1 MHHILI
7 LLHVNFLVTSYITII
22 IFKLCKSIIFICS
35 KIIHQMT
42 CVFIFFYLEPRWL
55 TTLWKCF
62 ELTAIVLN
70 LGVFFKKRQKAIQ
83 RLPIVRAKCPAKN
96 HGVFTDRFQS

>member
-35 KIIHQMT
+35 KIIRQMT
-42 CVFIFFYLEPRWL
+42 CVFIFFLFGTSL
-55 TTLWKCF
+55 INHTLKMFRINCNCP
-62 ELTAIVLN
+62 ELRC
-70 LGVFFKKRQKAIQ
+70 VF
-83 RLPIVRAKCPAKN
+83 
-96 HGVFTDRFQS
+96 